1 MFAGQICVL
10 AFGAA
15 NIGGFSNVLQ
25 INKIADRLAVSTQ
38 LSYYLGKSLADQIY
52 PFILYY
58 NQQQTTL
65 FPIIRP
71 QIVR

>member
-52 PFILYY
+52 PF
-58 NQQQTTL
+58 
-65 FPIIRP
+65 
-71 QIVR
+71 